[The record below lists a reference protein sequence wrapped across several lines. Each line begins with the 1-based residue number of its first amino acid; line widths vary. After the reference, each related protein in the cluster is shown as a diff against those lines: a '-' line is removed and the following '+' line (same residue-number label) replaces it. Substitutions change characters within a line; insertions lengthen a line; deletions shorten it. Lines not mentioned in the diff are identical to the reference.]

1 MSPVA
6 SEIDASETGA
16 SETGAH
22 EGVFKASVDSHA
34 RAVAKGVTWRVIG
47 TLDTFLWSWLI
58 IHEPIKAGSIAST
71 EVFTKIAL
79 FYLHERL
86 WRVLKVAPNSHV
98 RSLVKAVSWRLV
110 GSLDT
115 FILSMIFTGNARY
128 AVSIASAE
136 ALTKIALYYV
146 HERVWRR
153 VPWGRLEG

>member
-1 MSPVA
+1 VSEAA
-6 SEIDASETGA
+6 SHSTP
-16 SETGAH
+16 SH

-34 RAVAKGVTWRVIG
+34 RAVAKGVTWRIIG

-58 IHEPIKAGSIAST
+58 THEPIKAGSIAST
-71 EVFTKIAL
+71 EIFTKIAL
-79 FYLHERL
+79 FYLHERV
-86 WRVLKVAPNSHV
+86 WRVLKFAPNSHV

-115 FILSMIFTGNARY
+115 FILSMIFTHNAKY
-128 AVSIASAE
+128 AISIASAE

-146 HERVWRR
+146 HERAWRR

>member
-1 MSPVA
+1 MSEAATPSA
-6 SEIDASETGA
+6 PP
-16 SETGAH
+16 H

-58 IHEPIKAGSIAST
+58 THEAVKAGSIAST

-79 FYLHERL
+79 FYLHERV
-86 WRVLKVAPNSHV
+86 WRVLKIAPNSHV
-98 RSLVKAVSWRLV
+98 RSLIKAVSWRFV

-115 FILSMIFTGNARY
+115 FILSMIFTGNAKY

-153 VPWGRLEG
+153 VAWGRLEA

>member
-1 MSPVA
+1 VSEAA
-6 SEIDASETGA
+6 SHSTP
-16 SETGAH
+16 SH

-34 RAVAKGVTWRVIG
+34 RAVAKGVTWRIIG

-58 IHEPIKAGSIAST
+58 THEPIKAGSIAST
-71 EVFTKIAL
+71 EIFTKIAL
-79 FYLHERL
+79 FYLHERV
-86 WRVLKVAPNSHV
+86 WRVLKIAPNSHV
-98 RSLVKAVSWRLV
+98 RSLIKAVSWRFV

-115 FILSMIFTGNARY
+115 FVLSMIFTHNATY

-153 VPWGRLEG
+153 VPWGRLG

>member
-1 MSPVA
+1 VSEAA
-6 SEIDASETGA
+6 SQSAP
-16 SETGAH
+16 AH
-22 EGVFKASVDSHA
+22 EGVFKATVDSHA

-47 TLDTFLWSWLI
+47 TIDTFLWSWFI
-58 IHEPIKAGSIAST
+58 THQPVQAGSIAST
-71 EVFTKIAL
+71 EIFTKIAL
-79 FYLHERL
+79 FYLHERV
-86 WRVLKVAPNSHV
+86 WRVLKIAPNSHV

-115 FILSMIFTGNARY
+115 FILSLIFTGKLKY

-153 VPWGRLEG
+153 VPWGRLNG

>member
-1 MSPVA
+1 V
-6 SEIDASETGA
+6 IDQPAIA
-16 SETGAH
+16 RVPA
-22 EGVFKASVDSHA
+22 EGLFKASVDSHA

-58 IHEPIKAGSIAST
+58 THEPVKAGAIASA

-86 WRVLKVAPNSHV
+86 WRLLKFAPDSHL
-98 RSLVKAVSWRLV
+98 RSLAKAISWRLV

-115 FILSMIFTGNARY
+115 FVLSMIVTGNGKY

-136 ALTKIALYYV
+136 AVTKIALYYL
-146 HERVWRR
+146 HERAWRR
-153 VPWGRLEG
+153 VKWGRLEAPPPAAA